1 MTTGGHPPPISAEV
15 LFNVQRRGLSA
26 EMIMKYTM
34 KVYKNSDDHAAYM
47 KARSDGA
54 RNGQSFEWAGHR
66 WAYEVTSFDDAGNY
80 DLLYRFDDKPYPE
93 EVSVTTDDMT
103 IRDYFAA
110 KAMQGIISS
119 ECNYGAFSDLA
130 SDAYSIAD
138 AMLRAREAS

>member
-1 MTTGGHPPPISAEV
+1 
-15 LFNVQRRGLSA
+15 
-26 EMIMKYTM
+26 MKYTM
-34 KVYKNSDDHAAYM
+34 KVYKNSDDHAAYL

-66 WAYEVTSFDDAGNY
+66 WAYEVTSFDDAGDY

-110 KAMQGIISS
+110 KAMQGRLANPDWL
-119 ECNYGAFSDLA
+119 CSDDRTA
-130 SDAYSIAD
+130 TEAYQIAD